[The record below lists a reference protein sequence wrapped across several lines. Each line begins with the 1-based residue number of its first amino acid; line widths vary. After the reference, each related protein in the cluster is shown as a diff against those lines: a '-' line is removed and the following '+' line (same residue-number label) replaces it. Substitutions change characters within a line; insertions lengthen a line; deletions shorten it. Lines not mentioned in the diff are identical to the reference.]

1 MLCKVI
7 DSIGVTAVPSGV
19 GDAVGVENRKWY
31 VAIVNNN
38 TEKAAQDRLTK
49 LGYETYVAKQK
60 VIRVWKNGKKA
71 RVDKVLLQ
79 TLVFIK
85 CTETERKEIVTL
97 PYINR
102 FMTNRTCASTN
113 SLTKPPAVI
122 PQKEIDTLRFML
134 GQSDVP
140 VSLIDTPYKINDR
153 ITVIRGSLKGLEGEV
168 VESENGKSEI
178 IVKIDILGCARVV
191 IDTTDIEPV
200 KT

>member
-1 MLCKVI
+1 MLCKVV

-38 TEKAAQDRLTK
+38 TEKAVQDRLTK

-85 CTETERKEIVTL
+85 CTETERKEVVTL

-113 SLTKPPAVI
+113 SSTKPLAVI